1 MRTRGLWIGAGMG
14 IVGAGMTAW
23 GNWHDV
29 LYMIVGPVLMVLG
42 AVLATACVVCSAIR
56 LHLRPASD
64 AYEQGHQAG
73 FDKGW
78 VEGRRSARPV
88 VIDLDDR
95 RGQAG

>member
-1 MRTRGLWIGAGMG
+1 MRTRGFWIGAGMG
-14 IVGAGMTAW
+14 TTGAGLTAW
-23 GNWHDV
+23 GHWHDL

-42 AVLATACVVCSAIR
+42 AVLSTACIICSTIR

-78 VEGRRSARPV
+78 TEGHRTARPV
-88 VIDLDDR
+88 VVNLDDHR
-95 RGQAG
+95 DQAG

>member
-14 IVGAGMTAW
+14 
-23 GNWHDV
+23 NWHDV
-29 LYMIVGPVLMVLG
+29 LYMILGPVLMVLG
-42 AVLATACVVCSAIR
+42 AVLATACVICSAIR
-56 LHLRPASD
+56 LHLRPVSD

>member
-1 MRTRGLWIGAGMG
+1 MRTRGLWIGAAMG
-14 IVGAGMTAW
+14 VVGAVMTAW
-23 GNWHDV
+23 GHSHDV
-29 LYMIVGPVLMVLG
+29 LFMIAGPVIMVLG
-42 AVLATACVVCSAIR
+42 AVLATACVICSTIR

-64 AYEQGHQAG
+64 AYEQGFQAG

>member
-1 MRTRGLWIGAGMG
+1 MRTRGFWIGAGMG

-23 GNWHDV
+23 GQLARRALHDRGAGAD
-29 LYMIVGPVLMVLG
+29 GPGRGPGDRVRDLL
-42 AVLATACVVCSAIR
+42 TIR